1 MFMTFDR
8 QKQQVLSRIDKSKKG
23 SIDKAIKGLVD
34 IINSHPDYYTSSSC
48 SGRISIT
55 EVTGKKPEY
64 NWLFLTHNKASIKEI
79 RQVLETLSKKKIW
92 LKHEPM
98 ILHICCRNLESAKKM
113 LYICHEAGLK
123 RAGIITFGKKIMIE
137 TFGTDKMDVPISEK
151 GDLLIDDN
159 YLKILVKEANVMHEK
174 NLSRIDRLYNKIKSI
189 KK

>member
-1 MFMTFDR
+1 MTFER
-8 QKQQVLSRIDKSKKG
+8 QKQQILSRLDKSKKG
-23 SIDKAIKGLVD
+23 SIDKHIKSLVNL
-34 IINSHPDYYTSSSC
+34 INSLSNYSTSSSC

-55 EVTGKKPEY
+55 EVTGKKQGY
-64 NWLFLTHNKASIKEI
+64 NWLFITHNKASLKKIK
-79 RQVLETLSKKKIW
+79 QVLDNPSKKKIW

-98 ILHICCRNLESAKKM
+98 ILHICCKDLDSARNM
-113 LYICHEAGLK
+113 LVICHEAGLK

-137 TFGTDKMDVPISEK
+137 TFGTDKMDVPIVEK
-151 GDLLIDDN
+151 GKLLIDDN